1 MIYPTL
7 QNSLCFSNELL
18 SDDESL
24 FSKPFLQVWKQSQ
37 GAKFGEMLDGE
48 AIRSGIR

>member
-7 QNSLCFSNELL
+7 QNSLCFSNEFL